1 MPQTPTYE
9 IEDQFSGVIAGVDEA
24 GRGPWA
30 GPVVAAA
37 VVLNRAAAPDGLR
50 DSKTLTEKRR
60 RLLAAELWKTAKIG
74 VGVASVEEIDS
85 MNILRASLLAMARAV
100 ANLPVRPAIALVDGN
115 IKPKLQCRAYTVVDG
130 DAKSVSIAAASIIA
144 KTTRDRMMTE
154 LARDFPHYAWG
165 SNKGYAAPAHREAL
179 MKFGVTPH
187 HRRSFSP
194 IHNMLYEERA
204 GALIPAGR

>member
-1 MPQTPTYE
+1 MARWCTEP
-9 IEDQFSGVIAGVDEA
+9 FVAGVDEA

-37 VVLNRAAAPDGLR
+37 VILDRDAVPDGVR
-50 DSKTLTEKRR
+50 DSKTVPEKQRSEIAA
-60 RLLAAELWKTAKIG
+60 LLWRHAQIG
-74 VGVASVEEIDS
+74 VGVASVDEIDA
-85 MNILRASLLAMARAV
+85 MNILGASLLAMTRAV
-100 ANLPVRPAIALVDGN
+100 ANLPAPASVALVDGN
-115 IKPKLQCRAYTVVDG
+115 IKPKLRCPAYAVVSG
-130 DAKSVSIAAASIIA
+130 DALSLSIAAASIIA

-154 LARDFPHYAWG
+154 LHRDYPHYAWA

-179 MKFGVTPH
+179 LKFGVTPH

-204 GALIPAGR
+204 SALIPDAR